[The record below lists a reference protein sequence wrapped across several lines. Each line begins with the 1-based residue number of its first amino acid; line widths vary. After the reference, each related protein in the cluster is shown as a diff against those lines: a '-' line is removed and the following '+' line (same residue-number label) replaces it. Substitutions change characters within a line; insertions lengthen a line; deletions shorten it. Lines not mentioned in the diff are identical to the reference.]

1 VRPEV
6 WLSAGAV
13 LSAVIAAA
21 SAYLSSRRASK
32 QMAELENRKL
42 EGATFDRNKAIT
54 DGIISD
60 LRKEM
65 DRLKAQVRELLQ
77 ALDEKE
83 DENEQLR
90 RLLRDLTATANS
102 LRFQVQVLERQLN
115 GA

>member
-1 VRPEV
+1 VTPEV
-6 WLSAGAV
+6 WAP
-13 LSAVIAAA
+13 AA
-21 SAYLSSRRASK
+21 SVVVALITAVSVYAASRRASRR
-32 QMAELENRKL
+32 MAELENRKL

-54 DGIISD
+54 DSIISD
-60 LRKEM
+60 LRKEV